1 MIASM
6 LRIRLQRRGKRGYAT
21 YRVVLADGHAPIKG
35 RFIEDLGYYNPHTD
49 AFVVD
54 GDAVN
59 SWIQKG
65 AHPSDTV
72 YNLLITNKVISGE
85 KKMLFHPKK
94 TAETPTAEAVEEPA
108 K

>member
-35 RFIEDLGYYNPHTD
+35 KFIEDLGHYNPHTD
-49 AFVVD
+49 SFVVD
-54 GDAVN
+54 AKSVN
-59 SWIQKG
+59 EWIKKG

-72 YNLLITNKVISGE
+72 YNLLITHKVISGE
-85 KKMLFHPKK
+85 KKKLWNPKPVV
-94 TAETPTAEAVEEPA
+94 AAPAEAEAA

>member
-1 MIASM
+1 M

-35 RFIEDLGYYNPHTD
+35 RFIEDLGHYNPHTD
-49 AFVVD
+49 SFVVD
-54 GDAVN
+54 NAAVN
-59 SWIQKG
+59 EWIKKG

-72 YNLLITNKVISGE
+72 YNLLITHNVIKGE
-85 KKMLFHPKK
+85 KKLLWHPKPVAA
-94 TAETPTAEAVEEPA
+94 AESAPVEAEIA

>member
-1 MIASM
+1 M

-21 YRVVLADGHAPIKG
+21 YRVVVADGHAPIKG
-35 RFIEDLGYYNPHTD
+35 RFIEDLGHYNPHTD
-49 AFVVD
+49 SFVVD
-54 GDAVN
+54 GVAVN
-59 SWIQKG
+59 NWIKKG

-72 YNLLITNKVISGE
+72 FNLLITHKIISGE

-94 TAETPTAEAVEEPA
+94 TVETPVVEVAEEMA